1 MYRNKALASKPMTRI
16 ICQYYYSLL
25 KKISFEALKEIAEA
39 IASEELLESISGGI
53 MHACHDSRP
62 ADPVRTVPCD
72 NV

>member
-1 MYRNKALASKPMTRI
+1 MYLNKALASKPMIRI

-25 KKISFEALKEIAEA
+25 KKISFEALKERAGA
-39 IASEELLESISGGI
+39 IASEELLESILGGI
-53 MHACHDSRP
+53 VDAFHDSRP